1 MRARLSEGLL
11 GVGGIFMAFGVT
23 VIIIGL
29 FARMNTNTQ
38 AEFPAIVSL
47 ATLFVLSGA
56 VLFAAGYLVGRM
68 GRRETTSAQY

>member
-1 MRARLSEGLL
+1 MRAGVSEGLL
-11 GVGGIFMAFGVT
+11 GIGGIFMAFGVT
-23 VIIIGL
+23 VIVIGL

-47 ATLFVLSGA
+47 ATLFVVAGA

-68 GRRETTSAQY
+68 VRRASTSTQY

>member
-1 MRARLSEGLL
+1 MRARFSEGLL
-11 GVGGIFMAFGVT
+11 GIGGIFMAFGVT

-47 ATLFVLSGA
+47 ATLFVVSGA
-56 VLFAAGYLVGRM
+56 VLFGAGYLVGRM